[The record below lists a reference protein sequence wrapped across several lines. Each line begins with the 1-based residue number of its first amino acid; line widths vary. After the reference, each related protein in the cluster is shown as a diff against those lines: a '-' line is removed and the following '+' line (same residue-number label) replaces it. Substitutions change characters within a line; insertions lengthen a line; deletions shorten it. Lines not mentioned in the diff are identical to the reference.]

1 MPFFRKCFLALPTTV
16 LLTASVVSQT
26 PAPEQDTS
34 ANELGRAVINNELKS
49 QETDHGNWMYQ
60 ENSED
65 QGKKKTT
72 EVVQTPRG
80 SLERLLAV
88 DDHPLAPNDQRQEE
102 ERIESLVRNPAEQQK
117 REQVK
122 RKEAAQCK
130 VFFKSMA
137 DAFNF
142 YYAGREGDLI
152 KLSYKANPKFQAPSR
167 EARVLQAMEGE
178 LWVHAT
184 QQRLARIQGQLT
196 SDVKFAGGLLGHLNK
211 GGKFSVEQTELA
223 PGQWELTRM
232 EIDMQGK
239 ALFFKTIAVQQRQYR
254 SNFRRVADDVSL
266 SEAANLLIH
275 HVMVAANR

>member
-1 MPFFRKCFLALPTTV
+1 MPFLGKCFLALPTAV
-16 LLTASVVSQT
+16 LLTASVVSQA

-34 ANELGRAVINNELKS
+34 ANELGRAVIKNELKS
-49 QETDHGNWMYQ
+49 QETNHGHWMYQ
-60 ENSED
+60 ESRED

-72 EVVQTPRG
+72 EVVQTARS

-88 DDHPLAPNDQRQEE
+88 DDHPLAPSDQRQEE
-102 ERIESLVRNPAEQQK
+102 ERIESLARNPAEQQK
-117 REQVK
+117 REQIK
-122 RKEAAQCK
+122 RKEAEQCK
-130 VFFKSMA
+130 AFFKSMS

-152 KLSYKANPKFQAPSR
+152 KLSYKPNPKFQAPSR

-196 SDVKFAGGLLGHLNK
+196 SDVKFAGGLLGHLDK
-211 GGKFSVEQTELA
+211 GGRFSVEQAELA

-239 ALFFKTIAVQQRQYR
+239 ALFFKTIAVQEKQYR

-266 SEAANLLIH
+266 SEAANMLIH